1 MVRTTSSSGRLALT
15 LLAVAAA
22 GCSQKPAP
30 APTPTP
36 RPTNGAGPAMPTPTP
51 GTPGLPGTPGGTP
64 PAGLPAGFPG
74 GGAAPGEPNPRPYAQ
89 VVTAQAVTKKGLFAT
104 HLVRGRLLFEIPR
117 AELGRDLLAVS
128 SLKGSPDGIGIRG
141 TLGGSVLVRFERKD
155 NRVLARAVNFRNIT
169 TDSTDAI
176 ARALPIIQFLP
187 IVASFNIESFG
198 PDSAPVIDVTRM
210 FTGGVPEFAALGRRA
225 AVDATRSFIE
235 KVSAYPKNV
244 EIDASQTFTAAPAPA
259 FPGLP
264 APPGGANPNAT
275 TELYHFSL
283 VKLPERPMMARLADP
298 RVIWFST
305 RQSDFGSPKQKVE
318 TRSYIN
324 RWRLEKKDPSL
335 AVSEPVK
342 PITYYIDPAT
352 PTWLVPFVK
361 AGIEEW
367 QPAFEKAGFR
377 RAIVGREVPQDSV
390 ELLNGEDASVS
401 MVRWLPSP
409 VENAVGPSTVDPRS
423 GEILDADVQMYHNIM
438 NLQRSWYFTQVG
450 HLDPRAQKGP
460 FPRELM
466 GRLVQFVVA
475 HEVGHTLGFP
485 HNMKASSQYP
495 LDSIRN
501 PAFVKRMGH
510 SPSIMD
516 YARFNYVAQPE
527 DGIAVEDLVP
537 KVGTYD
543 TYAVQWGYTPV
554 PGARTPEAEKAFLDS
569 LARLQETTPWFRSAA
584 DGGIGGPDPGEMS
597 EVIGDADPVR
607 ATALGVRNLQ
617 RVVKLLPAA
626 ATSTPGETYD
636 DLQELYDDVV
646 GQWRR
651 EMNAVLRVV
660 GGADR
665 VQRATG
671 QAGQLW
677 TPVSAARQKAAL
689 AFLQAN
695 AFTTPTWLVDTAITR
710 KFEATGSVNRVGG
723 AMGAFVNALLSDT
736 KLQRML
742 ETDATPVAGERY
754 TLPQYLA
761 DLRRGLWSETA
772 TGAAVDAYRRRAQ
785 RTYVETMI
793 AKTKAA
799 APNPAAAQLAA
810 FGISVGTPADLRAI
824 VRAELRELERALAT
838 GAAKTSDRM
847 TRAHYEDARLE
858 IRRALDTSAGD

>member
-15 LLAVAAA
+15 LLAAVAA
-22 GCSQKPAP
+22 GCTQKPAP
-30 APTPTP
+30 APTPAP
-36 RPTNGAGPAMPTPTP
+36 RPANGAGPATPAP
-51 GTPGLPGTPGGTP
+51 TPGLPGTPGAPGTGTP
-64 PAGLPAGFPG
+64 GVPGFPG
-74 GGAAPGEPNPRPYAQ
+74 GATPGEPNPRPYAQ
-89 VVTAQAVTKKGLFAT
+89 VVTPQAVTRKGLFTT
-104 HLVRGRLLFEIPR
+104 HLVRGRLLFEIPKG
-117 AELGRDLLAVS
+117 ELGKDLLAVS

-141 TLGGSVLVRFERKD
+141 TLGGSVLVRFERRD

-187 IVASFNIESFG
+187 IVAAFNVESFG

-210 FTGGVPEFAALGRRA
+210 FTGGIPEFAALGRRA

-235 KVSAYPKNV
+235 KVTAYPRNV

-264 APPGGANPNAT
+264 VPPAAGAQNAT

-283 VKLPERPMMARLADP
+283 VKLPEKPMMARLADP
-298 RVIWFST
+298 RVIWFAT

-324 RWRLEKKDPSL
+324 RWRLEKKDPTA

-352 PTWLVPFVK
+352 PTWLVPWVK

-377 RAIVGREVPQDSV
+377 RGIVAREVPADSL
-390 ELLNGEDASVS
+390 ELINGEDASVS

-409 VENAVGPSTVDPRS
+409 VQNAVGPSTVDPRS

-438 NLQRSWYFTQVG
+438 QLQRSWYFTQVG

-501 PAFVKRMGH
+501 AAWVKRMGH

-554 PGARTPEAEKAFLDS
+554 PGARTPEQEKPFLDS

-597 EVIGDADPVR
+597 EVIGDAEPIR
-607 ATALGVRNLQ
+607 ATALGIRNLQ
-617 RVVKLLPAA
+617 RVMKLLPG
-626 ATSTPGETYD
+626 ATTGTPGESYE
-636 DLQELYDDVV
+636 DLEELYGDVI

-651 EMNAVLRVV
+651 EMNAVVRVI

-671 QAGQLW
+671 QAGQVW
-677 TPVSAARQKAAL
+677 TPVGAARQKEAL

-710 KFEATGSVNRVGG
+710 KFEASGSVQRVGG
-723 AMGAFVNALLSDT
+723 AMAGVLGSLVADARLL
-736 KLQRML
+736 RML
-742 ETDATPVAGERY
+742 EIDALPVTGERY
-754 TLPQYLA
+754 TLPQFLG
-761 DLRRGLWSETA
+761 DLRRGLWSEA
-772 TGAAVDAYRRRAQ
+772 ASGRAVDAYRRRVQ
-785 RTYVETMI
+785 RSYVEAMI
-793 AKTKAA
+793 AKTR
-799 APNPAAAQLAA
+799 PPVTNPQAAQLAA
-810 FGISVGTPADLRAI
+810 LGIVAPNPADLRAI
-824 VRAELRELERALAT
+824 VRAELRELERTLAA
-838 GAAKTSDRM
+838 GAARTGDRM
-847 TRAHYEDARLE
+847 TKAHYEDARLE
-858 IRRALDTSAGD
+858 IRKALDTKGD